1 MSQAHVE
8 RLIGKLITDETFR
21 TRFSNDPRA
30 LLYEESMILTDQEL
44 ICVLRIDPA
53 TMEKM
58 SKFIDP
64 RLVRCCSD
72 ST

>member
-21 TRFSNDPRA
+21 TRFWNDPRA
-30 LLYEESMILTDQEL
+30 LLYEDRMILTDQEL

-53 TMEKM
+53 AVDKM

-64 RLVRCCSD
+64 RLVRCCWD